1 MIDLRTVN
9 TYKNNGDMLG
19 LANYLSRYHFRDR
32 FNQERVNATIKTL
45 RTNGRIEQGILERAD
60 DDNQKQA
67 IKFLSVW
74 DNGGSTLPGLDNK
87 DSVNTYSKGMSN
99 AIRNLVSRDAVT
111 LSYKFG
117 GKTNKRTFLG
127 IDWLAK
133 DKEYENDAFNQF
145 LIDNNFTEKYLANNG
160 VKFSK
165 DASGNKIMNID
176 KTSPLF
182 LQVYKAMSKLKDD
195 ETGDYRYKVAGIDG
209 KGNLIRKTDRNA
221 SVEAI
226 GNKYKIHGDI
236 RITSPIFDESDRGDE
251 YYYTPGKGLS
261 TIYGNYDAPLSF
273 VDEANRQKDIL
284 FGFKDKYGKEKEFTR
299 GGVVIHNLGARDAE
313 LQARYERGE
322 ISEGFYN
329 TQRKIIKDIYD
340 SALTNSALTQYDMFV
355 SNGED
360 GDQTLYKIN
369 ETKSKANYQDLI
381 RSYVGTDKISYAAYN
396 DGNLFGT
403 LITLSSKAPNTPTKE
418 PNGKDTPSIQI
429 FVPGLFKDQAEE
441 SFNRDSKTRAAREV
455 NNMETYQYGVN
466 IPNIGKVSS
475 VRNSNG
481 DSIFTL
487 THDDGKVETIDKSD
501 AINYM
506 NYLLIQEDGIDQ
518 ANQLFYNEDGNIR
531 KEILDSKGNINSK
544 FQVQLKQM
552 VDNYSLAA
560 MSEIFPKSFAS
571 YEKFKSLVDENEGDI
586 NKAIESIKDDFI
598 TLDDIDFLNNQR
610 FRLASKILDSIGYT
624 ANNYNIM

>member
-87 DSVNTYSKGMSN
+87 ADVNTYSKGMSN

-182 LQVYKAMSKLKDD
+182 LQVYKAMSNLKDD

-226 GNKYKIHGDI
+226 GNKYKPHGDI

-251 YYYTPGKGLS
+251 YYYTPGKGVS

-329 TQRKIIKDIYD
+329 TQRKIIRDIYD

-418 PNGKDTPSIQI
+418 PNGKDTPSIKI

>member
-9 TYKNNGDMLG
+9 NYKNNGDMLG

-32 FNQERVNATIKTL
+32 FNQERVTSTIKNL
-45 RTNGRIEQGILERAD
+45 RTNGRMEQGMLERA

-67 IKFLSVW
+67 MKFLSVW

-87 DSVNTYSKGMSN
+87 AGVNKYSTGMAN
-99 AIRNLVSRDAVT
+99 AIRNLVSRDAVSV
-111 LSYKFG
+111 SYLFG

-133 DKEYENDAFNQF
+133 DKEYENDAFSQF

-176 KTSPLF
+176 KSSPLF

-209 KGNLIRKTDRNA
+209 KGNLIRKSDRNA
-221 SVEAI
+221 TTEAI
-226 GNKYKIHGDI
+226 GNKNKIYGDLKPV
-236 RITSPIFDESDRGDE
+236 SPIFDEADRGNE
-251 YYYTPGKGLS
+251 YYYTPSANNSVK
-261 TIYGNYDAPLSF
+261 YGNYDAPLSF
-273 VDEANRQKDIL
+273 VDEANKQKDIL
-284 FGFKDKYGKEKEFTR
+284 FGFKDKDGKEKEFTR

-322 ISEGFYN
+322 ISEAFFN
-329 TQRKIIKDIYD
+329 NQRKLIKEVYD
-340 SALTNSALTQYDMFV
+340 SALSNSALTQYDMFV
-355 SNGED
+355 SNGEE
-360 GDQTLYKIN
+360 GDQTLYKIK

-381 RSYVGTDKISYAAYN
+381 RSYVGTNKISYASYN

-403 LITLSSKAPNTPTKE
+403 LITLSSNNPDAPTKD
-418 PNGKDTPSIQI
+418 PNGKDTPSVQI

-466 IPNIGKVSS
+466 IPNIGKVGS
-475 VRNSNG
+475 VRNSKG
-481 DSIFTL
+481 ESLFTL
-487 THDDGKVETIDKSD
+487 THDDGKVETIDKND

-531 KEILDSKGNINSK
+531 KEILDSKGNINPK
-544 FQVQLKQM
+544 FQSQLKDM
-552 VDNYSLAA
+552 VDKYSLAA
-560 MSEIFPKSFAS
+560 MSEVFPKSFSS
-571 YEKFKSLVDENEGDI
+571 YEKFKNAVDENGGDMA
-586 NKAIESIKDDFI
+586 KAIDLFKDDFF

-610 FRLASKILDSIGYT
+610 FKLASKILDSIGYT

>member
-1 MIDLRTVN
+1 MIDLRAVN
-9 TYKNNGDMLG
+9 NYKNNGDMLG

-32 FNQERVNATIKTL
+32 FNQERVTSTIKNL
-45 RTNGRIEQGILERAD
+45 RTNGRMEQGILERAD
-60 DDNQKQA
+60 DNQKQA
-67 IKFLSVW
+67 MKFLSVW
-74 DNGGSTLPGLDNK
+74 NNGGSTLPGLDNK
-87 DSVNTYSKGMSN
+87 AGANKYSNGMSN
-99 AIRNLVSRDAVT
+99 AIRNLVSRDATT

-176 KTSPLF
+176 KSSPLF

-195 ETGDYRYKVAGIDG
+195 ETGDYRFKVAGIDG
-209 KGNLIRKTDRNA
+209 KGNLINKFKRNA

-226 GNKYKIHGDI
+226 GNKYKPHGDT

-251 YYYTPGKGLS
+251 YYYTPGKGVS

-284 FGFKDKYGKEKEFTR
+284 FGFKDKNGKEKEFTR

-313 LQARYERGE
+313 LQARFERGE
-322 ISEGFYN
+322 ISKEFFD
-329 TQRKIIKDIYD
+329 TQRKLIREVYD

-418 PNGKDTPSIQI
+418 PNEKDTPSIQI

-466 IPNIGKVSS
+466 IPNIGKVGS

-481 DSIFTL
+481 DSVFTL
-487 THDDGKVETIDKSD
+487 THDDGKIETIDKSD

-531 KEILDSKGNINSK
+531 KEILDSNGKVNPK
-544 FQVQLKQM
+544 FQAQLKNM
-552 VDNYSLAA
+552 VDSYALAA
-560 MSEIFPKSFAS
+560 MSEVFPKSFSS
-571 YEKFKSLVDENEGDI
+571 YEKFKTILDNNGGDMT
-586 NKAIESIKDDFI
+586 KALDTFKDDFF

-610 FRLASKILDSIGYT
+610 FKLASKILNSIGYT

>member
-9 TYKNNGDMLG
+9 DYKNNGDMLG

-32 FNQERVNATIKTL
+32 FNQERVTSTIKNL
-45 RTNGRIEQGILERAD
+45 RTNGRMEQGMLERAD
-60 DDNQKQA
+60 DNQKEA
-67 IKFLSVW
+67 MKFLSVW
-74 DNGGSTLPGLDNK
+74 DNGGSTLPGLNNK
-87 DSVNTYSKGMSN
+87 AGANRYSTGMAN
-99 AIRNLVSRDAVT
+99 AIRNLVSRDAVSV
-111 LSYKFG
+111 SYLFG

-176 KTSPLF
+176 KSSPLF
-182 LQVYKAMSKLKDD
+182 LQVYKAMSNLKDD

-221 SVEAI
+221 PTEAI
-226 GNKYKIHGDI
+226 GNEYKAHGDI
-236 RITSPIFDESDRGDE
+236 RITSPIFDESDRGNE
-251 YYYTPGKGLS
+251 YYYTPSK
-261 TIYGNYDAPLSF
+261 IDNMKYGNYDAPLSF
-273 VDEANRQKDIL
+273 VNEANKQKDIL
-284 FGFKDKYGKEKEFTR
+284 FGFKDKDGNEKEFTR

-322 ISEGFYN
+322 ISEGFFN
-329 TQRKIIKDIYD
+329 NQRKLIKEIYD
-340 SALTNSALTQYDMFV
+340 SALSNSALTQYDMFV

-360 GDQTLYKIN
+360 GDQTLYKIK
-369 ETKSKANYQDLI
+369 ETKGKANYQDLI
-381 RSYVGTDKISYAAYN
+381 RSYVGTDKISYASYN

-403 LITLSSKAPNTPTKE
+403 LITIASNAPKTPTKT
-418 PNGKDTPSIQI
+418 PDGKDTPSVQI

-466 IPNIGKVSS
+466 IPNIGKVGS
-475 VRNSNG
+475 VRNSKG

-487 THDDGKVETIDKSD
+487 THDDGKVETIDKND

-531 KEILDSKGNINSK
+531 KEILDSKGNINPK
-544 FQVQLKQM
+544 FQSQLKDM
-552 VDNYSLAA
+552 VDKYSLAA
-560 MSEIFPKSFAS
+560 MSEVFPKSFAS
-571 YEKFKSLVDENEGDI
+571 YEKFKTILDNNGGDMS
-586 NKAIESIKDDFI
+586 KAAELIKDDFF

-610 FRLASKILDSIGYT
+610 FKLASKILDSIGYT

>member
-87 DSVNTYSKGMSN
+87 ADVNTYSKGMSN

-145 LIDNNFTEKYLANNG
+145 LIDNNFTEKYLVNNG

-182 LQVYKAMSKLKDD
+182 LQVYKAMSNLKDD

-226 GNKYKIHGDI
+226 GNKYKPHGDI

-251 YYYTPGKGLS
+251 YYYTPGKGVS

-329 TQRKIIKDIYD
+329 TQRKIIRDIYD

-418 PNGKDTPSIQI
+418 PNGKDIPSIQI

-487 THDDGKVETIDKSD
+487 THDDGKVETIDKND

>member
-19 LANYLSRYHFRDR
+19 LADYLSRYHFRDK
-32 FNQERVNATIKTL
+32 FNQERVTATIKNL
-45 RTNGRIEQGILERAD
+45 RTNGRMEQGVLERA

-67 IKFLSVW
+67 MKFLSVW
-74 DNGGSTLPGLDNK
+74 DNGGSTLPGLNNK
-87 DSVNTYSKGMSN
+87 AGSNKYSDGMSK
-99 AIRNLVSRDAVT
+99 AIRNLVSTDAT
-111 LSYKFG
+111 ALSYKFG

-145 LIDNNFTEKYLANNG
+145 LIDNNFTEKYLASNG

-176 KTSPLF
+176 KSSPLF
-182 LQVYKAMSKLKDD
+182 LQVYKAMSNLKDD
-195 ETGDYRYKVAGIDG
+195 ETGNYRFKVAGIDG
-209 KGNLIRKTDRNA
+209 KGNLIDRDKRNA
-221 SVEAI
+221 PVEAV
-226 GNKYKIHGDI
+226 GNESKISGDV
-236 RITSPIFDESDRGDE
+236 RIPTTIFDESNRPDN
-251 YYYTPGKGLS
+251 YYYTPSVGINSK
-261 TIYGNYDAPLSF
+261 YGNYDAPLSF
-273 VDEANRQKDIL
+273 VNEANKQKEML
-284 FGFKDKYGKEKEFTR
+284 FGFKDKDGKEKQFTR

-313 LQARYERGE
+313 LQARFKRGE
-322 ISEGFYN
+322 ISNEFFN
-329 TQRKIIKDIYD
+329 TQRKLIKEVYD

-360 GDQTLYKIN
+360 GDQTLYKVN
-369 ETKSKANYQDLI
+369 ETKGKSNYQDLI

-403 LITLSSKAPNTPTKE
+403 LITISSKNPDTPTKE
-418 PNGKDTPSIQI
+418 PDGKNTPSLQI

-466 IPNIGKVSS
+466 IPNVGKIGSA
-475 VRNSNG
+475 RNSNG
-481 DSIFTL
+481 DSVFTL
-487 THDDGKVETIDKSD
+487 THDDGKVETIDKND

-518 ANQLFYNEDGNIR
+518 ANQLFYNEDGNLR
-531 KEILDSKGNINSK
+531 KEILDSKGNINPK
-544 FQVQLKQM
+544 FQAQLKQM
-552 VDNYSLAA
+552 VDNYTLAA
-560 MSEIFPKSFAS
+560 MSEVFPKSFAS
-571 YEKFKSLVDENEGDI
+571 YEKFKSIVDNNGGDM
-586 NKAIESIKDDFI
+586 NKSLEEIKDDFL

-610 FRLASKILDSIGYT
+610 FKLASKILDSIGYNS
-624 ANNYNIM
+624 NNYNIM

>member
-1 MIDLRTVN
+1 MIDLRAVN
-9 TYKNNGDMLG
+9 NYKNNGDMLG

-32 FNQERVNATIKTL
+32 FNQERVASTIKNL
-45 RTNGRIEQGILERAD
+45 RTNGRMEQGILERAD
-60 DDNQKQA
+60 DNQKQA
-67 IKFLSVW
+67 MKFLSVW
-74 DNGGSTLPGLDNK
+74 NNGGSTLPGLDNK
-87 DSVNTYSKGMSN
+87 AGVNKYSNGMSN
-99 AIRNLVSRDAVT
+99 AIRNLVSRDATT

-117 GKTNKRTFLG
+117 DKTNKRTFLG

-145 LIDNNFTEKYLANNG
+145 LIDNNFSEKYLVNNG

-165 DASGNKIMNID
+165 DSSGNKIMNID
-176 KTSPLF
+176 KSSPLF

-195 ETGDYRYKVAGIDG
+195 ETGDYRFKVAGIDG
-209 KGNLIRKTDRNA
+209 KGNLINKFKRNA

-226 GNKYKIHGDI
+226 GNKYKSHGDT

-251 YYYTPGKGLS
+251 YYYTPGKGVS

-284 FGFKDKYGKEKEFTR
+284 FGFKDKDGKEKEFTR

-322 ISEGFYN
+322 ISKEFFD
-329 TQRKIIKDIYD
+329 TQRKLIREIYD

-418 PNGKDTPSIQI
+418 PNGEDTPSIQI

-466 IPNIGKVSS
+466 IPNIGKIGS

-481 DSIFTL
+481 DSVFTL

-531 KEILDSKGNINSK
+531 KEILDSNGNINSK
-544 FQVQLKQM
+544 FQAQLKQM
-552 VDNYSLAA
+552 VENYSLAA
-560 MSEIFPKSFAS
+560 MSEVFPKSFAS
-571 YEKFKSLVDENEGDI
+571 YEKFKNIVDKNEGDMA
-586 NKAIESIKDDFI
+586 KALDIFKDDFF

-610 FRLASKILDSIGYT
+610 FKLASKILDSIGYT

>member
-45 RTNGRIEQGILERAD
+45 RTNGRIEQGILDRAD

-182 LQVYKAMSKLKDD
+182 LQVYKAMSNLKDD

>member
-9 TYKNNGDMLG
+9 DYKNNGDMLG

-32 FNQERVNATIKTL
+32 FNQERVNATIKNL
-45 RTNGRIEQGILERAD
+45 RTNGRIEQGILDRAD
-60 DDNQKQA
+60 DDNQKEA

-74 DNGGSTLPGLDNK
+74 DNGGSTLPGLNNK
-87 DSVNTYSKGMSN
+87 AGTNRYSTGMSK
-99 AIRNLVSRDAVT
+99 AIKNLVSRDAVSV
-111 LSYKFG
+111 SYLFG
-117 GKTNKRTFLG
+117 GKINKRTFLG

-182 LQVYKAMSKLKDD
+182 LQVYKAMSNLKDD
-195 ETGDYRYKVAGIDG
+195 ETGDYRFKVAGIDG

-221 SVEAI
+221 PTEAI
-226 GNKYKIHGDI
+226 GNEYKAHGDI
-236 RITSPIFDESDRGDE
+236 KITSPIFDESDRGDE
-251 YYYTPGKGLS
+251 YYYTPSK
-261 TIYGNYDAPLSF
+261 INNMKYGNYDAPLSF

-284 FGFKDKYGKEKEFTR
+284 FGFKDKDGKEKEFTR

-322 ISEGFYN
+322 ISEGFFN
-329 TQRKIIKDIYD
+329 NQRKLIKEIYD

-403 LITLSSKAPNTPTKE
+403 LITLSSKAPNAPTKE
-418 PNGKDTPSIQI
+418 PNEKDTPSIQI

-441 SFNRDSKTRAAREV
+441 SFNRDTKTRAAREV

-466 IPNIGKVSS
+466 IPNIGKVGS
-475 VRNSNG
+475 VRNSKG
-481 DSIFTL
+481 ESLFTL

-531 KEILDSKGNINSK
+531 KEILDSNGNINSK
-544 FQVQLKQM
+544 FKAQLKDM

-560 MSEIFPKSFAS
+560 MSEVFPKSFAS
-571 YEKFKSLVDENEGDI
+571 YEKFKNILDKNEGDMT
-586 NKAIESIKDDFI
+586 KALDTFKDDFF

-610 FRLASKILDSIGYT
+610 FKLASKILDSIGYT

>member
-87 DSVNTYSKGMSN
+87 ADVNTYSKGMSN

>member
-87 DSVNTYSKGMSN
+87 ADVNTYSKGMSN

-182 LQVYKAMSKLKDD
+182 LQVYKAMSNLKDD

-226 GNKYKIHGDI
+226 GNKYKPHGDI

-251 YYYTPGKGLS
+251 YYYTPGKGVS

-329 TQRKIIKDIYD
+329 TQRKIIRDIYD

-487 THDDGKVETIDKSD
+487 TYDDGKVETIDKND

>member
-1 MIDLRTVN
+1 MIDLRAVN
-9 TYKNNGDMLG
+9 NYKNNGDMLG

-32 FNQERVNATIKTL
+32 FNQERVTSTIKNL
-45 RTNGRIEQGILERAD
+45 RTNGRMEQGILERAD
-60 DDNQKQA
+60 DNQKQA
-67 IKFLSVW
+67 MKFLSVW
-74 DNGGSTLPGLDNK
+74 NNGGSTLPGLDNK
-87 DSVNTYSKGMSN
+87 AGTNKYSNGMSN
-99 AIRNLVSRDAVT
+99 AIRNLVSRDATT

-145 LIDNNFTEKYLANNG
+145 LIDNNFSEKYLVNNG

-165 DASGNKIMNID
+165 DSSGNKIMNID
-176 KTSPLF
+176 KSSPLF

-195 ETGDYRYKVAGIDG
+195 ETGDYRFKVAGIDG
-209 KGNLIRKTDRNA
+209 KGNLINKSKRNA

-226 GNKYKIHGDI
+226 GNKYKLHGDT

-251 YYYTPGKGLS
+251 YYYTPGKGVS

-284 FGFKDKYGKEKEFTR
+284 FGFKDKDGKEKEFTR

-322 ISEGFYN
+322 ISKEFFD
-329 TQRKIIKDIYD
+329 TQRKLIREVYD

-418 PNGKDTPSIQI
+418 PNEKDTPSIQI

-466 IPNIGKVSS
+466 IPNIGKVGS

-481 DSIFTL
+481 DSVFTL

-531 KEILDSKGNINSK
+531 KEILDSNGNINSK
-544 FQVQLKQM
+544 FQAQIKDM
-552 VDNYSLAA
+552 VDKYSLAA
-560 MSEIFPKSFAS
+560 MSEVFPKSFAS
-571 YEKFKSLVDENEGDI
+571 YEKFKNIVDENEGDMA
-586 NKAIESIKDDFI
+586 KALDIFKDDFF

-610 FRLASKILDSIGYT
+610 FKLASKILDSIGYT

>member
-9 TYKNNGDMLG
+9 DYKNNGDMLG

-32 FNQERVNATIKTL
+32 FNQERVNATIKNL

-87 DSVNTYSKGMSN
+87 AGRNNYSIGMSN
-99 AIRNLVSRDAVT
+99 AIRNLVSSDAVT

-133 DKEYENDAFNQF
+133 DKEYENDAFKQF

-182 LQVYKAMSKLKDD
+182 LQVYKAMSNLKDD
-195 ETGDYRYKVAGIDG
+195 ETGDYRFKVAGIDG
-209 KGNLIRKTDRNA
+209 KGNLIRKTNRNA
-221 SVEAI
+221 PTEAI
-226 GNKYKIHGDI
+226 GNEYKAHGDI
-236 RITSPIFDESDRGDE
+236 KITSPIFDESDRGDE
-251 YYYTPGKGLS
+251 YYYTPSK
-261 TIYGNYDAPLSF
+261 INNMKYGNYDAPLSF

-284 FGFKDKYGKEKEFTR
+284 FGFKDKDGKEKEFTR

-322 ISEGFYN
+322 ISEGFFN
-329 TQRKIIKDIYD
+329 NQRKLIKEIYD

-403 LITLSSKAPNTPTKE
+403 LITLSSKAPNAPTKE
-418 PNGKDTPSIQI
+418 PNEKDTPSIQI

-441 SFNRDSKTRAAREV
+441 SFNRDTKTRAAREV

-475 VRNSNG
+475 VRNSKG
-481 DSIFTL
+481 DSMFTL

-531 KEILDSKGNINSK
+531 KEILDSNGNINSK
-544 FQVQLKQM
+544 FRAQLKKM

-560 MSEIFPKSFAS
+560 MSEVFPKSFAS
-571 YEKFKSLVDENEGDI
+571 YEKFKNIVDKNGGDMA
-586 NKAIESIKDDFI
+586 KALDIFKDDFF

-610 FRLASKILDSIGYT
+610 FKLASKILDSIGYT
-624 ANNYNIM
+624 ANNYNII

>member
-9 TYKNNGDMLG
+9 DYKNNGDMLG

-32 FNQERVNATIKTL
+32 FNQERVNATIKNL
-45 RTNGRIEQGILERAD
+45 RTNGRMEQGMLERA

-67 IKFLSVW
+67 MKFLSVW
-74 DNGGSTLPGLDNK
+74 DNGGSTLPGLYNK
-87 DSVNTYSKGMSN
+87 TGINKYSNGMSN
-99 AIRNLVSRDAVT
+99 AIRNLVSRDATT

-160 VKFSK
+160 IKFSK
-165 DASGNKIMNID
+165 DSSGNKIMNID
-176 KTSPLF
+176 KSSPLF

-195 ETGDYRYKVAGIDG
+195 ETGDYRFKVAGIDG
-209 KGNLIRKTDRNA
+209 KGNLINKFKRNA

-226 GNKYKIHGDI
+226 GNKYKPHGDT

-251 YYYTPGKGLS
+251 HYYTPGKGVS

-284 FGFKDKYGKEKEFTR
+284 FGFKDKDGKEKEFTR
-299 GGVVIHNLGARDAE
+299 GGIVIHNLGARDAE

-322 ISEGFYN
+322 ISKEFFD
-329 TQRKIIKDIYD
+329 TQRKLIREVYD
-340 SALTNSALTQYDMFV
+340 SALSNSALTQYDMFA

-360 GDQTLYKIN
+360 GDQTLYKIDG
-369 ETKSKANYQDLI
+369 TKSKANYQDLI
-381 RSYVGTDKISYAAYN
+381 RSYVGTNKISYAAYN

-403 LITLSSKAPNTPTKE
+403 LITLSSKNPDTPTKE
-418 PNGKDTPSIQI
+418 PNEKDTPSIQI

-466 IPNIGKVSS
+466 IPNIGKVGS

-531 KEILDSKGNINSK
+531 KEILDSNGNINPK
-544 FQVQLKQM
+544 FQSQIKDM
-552 VDNYSLAA
+552 VDKYSLAA
-560 MSEIFPKSFAS
+560 MSEVFPKSFAS
-571 YEKFKSLVDENEGDI
+571 YEKFKTILDKNEGDMA
-586 NKAIESIKDDFI
+586 KALDIFKDDFF

-610 FRLASKILDSIGYT
+610 FKLASKILNSIGYT

>member
-45 RTNGRIEQGILERAD
+45 RTNGRIEQGILDRAD

-182 LQVYKAMSKLKDD
+182 LQVYKAMSNLKDD

-226 GNKYKIHGDI
+226 GNKYKPHGDI

-251 YYYTPGKGLS
+251 YYYTPGKGVS

-429 FVPGLFKDQAEE
+429 FIPGLFKDQAEE

>member
-45 RTNGRIEQGILERAD
+45 RTNGRMEQGMLERAD
-60 DDNQKQA
+60 NNQKEA
-67 IKFLSVW
+67 MKFLSVW
-74 DNGGSTLPGLDNK
+74 DNGGSTLPGLNNK
-87 DSVNTYSKGMSN
+87 AGANRYSTGMSK
-99 AIRNLVSRDAVT
+99 AIRNLVSRDAVSV
-111 LSYKFG
+111 SYLFG

-176 KTSPLF
+176 KSSPLF
-182 LQVYKAMSKLKDD
+182 LQVYKAMSNLKDY
-195 ETGDYRYKVAGIDG
+195 ETGDYRFKVAGIDG

-221 SVEAI
+221 PTEAI
-226 GNKYKIHGDI
+226 RNEYKAHGDI
-236 RITSPIFDESDRGDE
+236 RITSPIFDESDRGNE
-251 YYYTPGKGLS
+251 YYYTPSK
-261 TIYGNYDAPLSF
+261 INNMKYGNYDAPLSF

-284 FGFKDKYGKEKEFTR
+284 FGFKDKDGNEKEFTR

-322 ISEGFYN
+322 ISEGFFN
-329 TQRKIIKDIYD
+329 NQRKLIKEIYD

-403 LITLSSKAPNTPTKE
+403 LITLSSKTPNAPTKE

-441 SFNRDSKTRAAREV
+441 SFNRDTKTRAAREV

-475 VRNSNG
+475 VRNSKG
-481 DSIFTL
+481 DSLFTL
-487 THDDGKVETIDKSD
+487 THDDGKVETIDKND

-544 FQVQLKQM
+544 FKAQLKDM
-552 VDNYSLAA
+552 VDKYSLAA
-560 MSEIFPKSFAS
+560 MSEVFPKSFAS
-571 YEKFKSLVDENEGDI
+571 YEKFKTILDENGGDMA
-586 NKAIESIKDDFI
+586 KTLDTFKDDFF

-610 FRLASKILDSIGYT
+610 FKLASKILDSIGYT

>member
-9 TYKNNGDMLG
+9 DYKNNGDMLG
-19 LANYLSRYHFRDR
+19 LADYLSRYHFRDR
-32 FNQERVNATIKTL
+32 FNQERVNATIKNL
-45 RTNGRIEQGILERAD
+45 RTNGRMQQGILEKA
-60 DDNQKQA
+60 DDNQRQA
-67 IKFLSVW
+67 MMFLSVW
-74 DNGGSTLPGLDNK
+74 DSGGSTLPGLNNK
-87 DSVNTYSKGMSN
+87 AGSNKYSNGMAD
-99 AIRNLVSRDAVT
+99 AIKNLVSTDAT
-111 LSYKFG
+111 TISYKFG

-133 DKEYENDAFNQF
+133 DKKYENDAFTQF
-145 LIDNNFTEKYLANNG
+145 LIDNNFSEKYLANNG

-176 KTSPLF
+176 KSSPLF
-182 LQVYKAMSKLKDD
+182 LQVYKAMSNLKDN
-195 ETGDYRYKVAGIDG
+195 ETGNYRFQVAGIDG
-209 KGNLIRKTDRNA
+209 KGNLINRDKRNA
-221 SVEAI
+221 PINAV
-226 GNKYKIHGDI
+226 GNGPKLHGDVKI
-236 RITSPIFDESDRGDE
+236 PSAIFDDSDRPND
-251 YYYTPGKGLS
+251 YYYTPSANINSK
-261 TIYGNYDAPLSF
+261 YGNYDAPLSF
-273 VDEANRQKDIL
+273 VNEANKQKDIL
-284 FGFKDKYGKEKEFTR
+284 FGFKDADGKEKQFTR

-322 ISEGFYN
+322 ISKEFFD
-329 TQRKIIKDIYD
+329 TQRKLIKEVYD

-369 ETKSKANYQDLI
+369 DTKNKSNYQDLI
-381 RSYVGTDKISYAAYN
+381 RSYVGTDKISYASYN

-403 LITLSSKAPNTPTKE
+403 LITLSSKNPDKPTKE
-418 PNGKDTPSIQI
+418 PDGKDTPSIQI

-466 IPNIGKVSS
+466 IPNVGKVSS
-475 VRNSNG
+475 ARNSNG
-481 DSIFTL
+481 YSVFTL
-487 THDDGKVETIDKSD
+487 TYDDGRVETIDKND

-531 KEILDSKGNINSK
+531 KEILDSKGNINPK
-544 FQVQLKQM
+544 FQAQLKQM

-560 MSEIFPKSFAS
+560 MSEVFPKSFAS
-571 YEKFKSLVDENEGDI
+571 YEKFKSLIDENNGDM
-586 NKAIESIKDDFI
+586 NKAAELIKDDFLV
-598 TLDDIDFLNNQR
+598 LDDIDFLNNQR
-610 FRLASKILDSIGYT
+610 FRLASKILDSIGY
-624 ANNYNIM
+624 NSNSYNIM

>member
-87 DSVNTYSKGMSN
+87 ADVNTYSKGMSN

-182 LQVYKAMSKLKDD
+182 LQVYKAMSNLKDD

-226 GNKYKIHGDI
+226 GNKYKPHGDI

-251 YYYTPGKGLS
+251 YYYTPGKGVS

-329 TQRKIIKDIYD
+329 TQRKIIRDIYD

-544 FQVQLKQM
+544 FQAQLKQM
-552 VDNYSLAA
+552 VDNYCLAA
-560 MSEIFPKSFAS
+560 MSEVFPKSFAS

>member
-87 DSVNTYSKGMSN
+87 ADVNTYSKGMSN

-182 LQVYKAMSKLKDD
+182 LQVYKAMSNLKDD

-226 GNKYKIHGDI
+226 GNKYKPHGDI

-251 YYYTPGKGLS
+251 YYYTPGKGVS

-329 TQRKIIKDIYD
+329 TQRKIIRNIYD